1 MKLYTK
7 TGDKGLTGLLGGT
20 RVLKADLRISLY
32 GEVDELNSHVGLI
45 RAYTDKNFSQ
55 YMVLKNIQSRLF
67 DLGSQ
72 MACEPEERS
81 KFNLP
86 DLNEEHVSELET
98 AIDEM
103 TSKLPVLKNFVL
115 PTGTHGAAHAHVA
128 RTVCRRVERNFVA
141 FHKVHPGDLK
151 DIHLIYI
158 NRLSDYLFVVART
171 LVNESGQPEEIWK
184 P

>member
-1 MKLYTK
+1 MKVYTK
-7 TGDKGLTGLLGGT
+7 TGDKGLTGLIGGT
-20 RVLKADLRISLY
+20 RVTKSDHRISLY

-45 RAYTDKNFSQ
+45 RAYADKSFSQ
-55 YMVLKNIQSRLF
+55 KDILKNIQSRLF

-72 MACEPEERS
+72 MACEPSERE

-86 DLNEEHVSELET
+86 DIDDSHVLELEN
-98 AIDEM
+98 AIDSM
-103 TSKLPVLKNFVL
+103 SKNLPVLKNFVL
-115 PTGTHGAAHAHVA
+115 PTGNPCAAHAHVA

-141 FHKVHPGDLK
+141 FHKTNPDDLK

-171 LVNESGQPEEIWK
+171 LVNEAGLVEEIWNS
-184 P
+184 